1 MMKQNGS
8 KRGYLL
14 LAGILL
20 AAILVAVL
28 TASKPDSA
36 AAKAPAGAVEDG
48 LAYLDRLA
56 QKDPAEVD
64 TALKNRDD
72 AKRGRARAELL
83 DQLCQDEAN
92 VWSLFDDYVL
102 LGEALGSGFS
112 VYGFLSED
120 RVLAGSSYTILNV
133 PNRIEE
139 AAAKHPKVVFLCFGI
154 NDLNSGNWPTPE
166 SYARDMVE
174 TVSLIRERIPGATV
188 VVSSILPVQEK
199 ALRRCQKW
207 AEIPEYN
214 AALEKACRKN
224 SIEFAD
230 ASSVAA
236 EHADLWESDGIH
248 LRSAFY
254 RYWASCLIVPVEVP
268 AYEN

>member
-1 MMKQNGS
+1 MKQKRS
-8 KRGYLL
+8 KRSYLL
-14 LAGILL
+14 LAGVLL
-20 AAILVAVL
+20 AAVLIAVL
-28 TASKPDSA
+28 TASKPSDPFSR
-36 AAKAPAGAVEDG
+36 APAGAVEEG

-56 QKDPAEVD
+56 QKDPAAVD
-64 TALKNRDD
+64 AALKSRDD
-72 AKRGRARAELL
+72 AKRSRARADLL
-83 DQLCQDEAN
+83 DQLCAEDAN
-92 VWSLFDDYVL
+92 VWPLFENYVL
-102 LGEALGSGFS
+102 MGEALGSGFS

-120 RVLAGSSYTILNV
+120 RVLAGSTYTILNV
-133 PNRIEE
+133 PGRLEE
-139 AAAKHPKVVFLCFGI
+139 AAAKHPEVVFLCFGI

-166 SYARDMVE
+166 SYAQDMVE
-174 TVSLIRERIPGATV
+174 TVSLIRQRIPGAAV

-199 ALRRCQKW
+199 AFRRCRKW

-224 SIEFAD
+224 GIEFAD
-230 ASSVAA
+230 ASAVAA
-236 EHADLWESDGIH
+236 DHADLWESDGIH